1 MVRRQYLSRV
11 RDHYIDYPIVP
22 VSQPRDGFIA
32 ELRHDS
38 AGPWEVAQVFNVLEG
53 SHNNE
58 WSEFRDDILV
68 VGRHCPEAPQC

>member
-53 SHNNE
+53 SRNKE
-58 WSEFRDDILV
+58 WGEFRGDILV
-68 VGRHCPEAPQC
+68 VGRYCLKAPQC